1 MQIIE
6 YGNKTAPSILYIPG
20 LFMSGACFEAIA
32 SKLPKMH
39 LVCVTLNGHDSSGEP
54 YEGLNEEVHK
64 LVSHLKAR
72 QMTEYQLV
80 VGMSLGTI
88 FAVELARQEELKIER
103 IFLDGAVNFYQS
115 KSRKAEAV
123 AMNLIFGHFMKTSK
137 QPEKIIRNLSKSF
150 VGNWPQEMQRCMAN
164 MTQKSKKMIIQT
176 LTEYQLPA
184 GLKQPIY
191 CLYGNKENNI
201 RQNIDVIRKIYP
213 KTEIQFVEGYGHLE
227 YANRNPKEYAEKLMQ
242 ILSDTI

>member
-1 MQIIE
+1 
-6 YGNKTAPSILYIPG
+6 
-20 LFMSGACFEAIA
+20 
-32 SKLPKMH
+32 
-39 LVCVTLNGHDSSGEP
+39 
-54 YEGLNEEVHK
+54 
-64 LVSHLKAR
+64 
-72 QMTEYQLV
+72 
-80 VGMSLGTI
+80 
-88 FAVELARQEELKIER
+88 
-103 IFLDGAVNFYQS
+103 
-115 KSRKAEAV
+115 
-123 AMNLIFGHFMKTSK
+123 MNLIFGHFMKTSK
-137 QPEKIIRNLSKSF
+137 QPEKTIRNLSKSF

-176 LTEYQLPA
+176 LTEYRLQA

-227 YANRNPKEYAEKLMQ
+227 YANRNSKEYAEKLMQ